1 MSIAVRADAGAR
13 HLLSGDEAIARAV
26 WEAGT
31 RVATGYPGTPATEIL
46 ETLARYPDLHAQWSV
61 NEKVALEVAL
71 GASMAGA
78 RAFCAMKHVGLNVAA
93 DPLMTLTLTGVL
105 GGLVIAVADDVGMS
119 SSQNEQDSRYW
130 GRFAHLPVLEPA
142 DSAEAHA
149 MTLRAFE
156 LSEQFETAVLLR
168 LTTRVCHVKS
178 LVALGNREER
188 AVPGFSLDPARWVMV
203 PANARRRLPL
213 QLEREKRLAA
223 FAETCDLTLEDPGS
237 DRRVGFV
244 VSGPATL
251 HLREAFPEAS
261 LLKLGLSHPL
271 PLARIRALAGRVD
284 RLVVV
289 EETEPLVENELR
301 AAGLAVH
308 GKDILP
314 RIGELTADV
323 LGPPVRR
330 LIGVPEP
337 GRAPARTPAVKDGLF
352 PRPPTLCAACPH
364 IGVFSTLFAMRRKVV
379 IMGDIGCYTL
389 GAGHPWHALDS
400 CIAMGASM
408 GMALG
413 IDKAGGASD
422 AGKAVLAVLGDSTF
436 LHMGLQ
442 GLLNIVYN
450 RGNVTALI
458 LDNRTTGMTGG
469 QNHPGTGHD
478 VHGDTAPRVDFARL
492 VEALG
497 VRPER
502 IKVVDSYDLPLLFR
516 TIRDEIRVPE
526 PSVVITGR
534 PCTLI
539 PEFERRTPHQVLE
552 DRCTGC
558 GSCMDLGCPAISV
571 RRRDRRTLNGEAFE
585 VTFTTIDSRA
595 CTGCTMCVSV
605 CSHRAIVP
613 MATAAGTEAEA
624 GARS

>member
-1 MSIAVRADAGAR
+1 MSIVVKADAGAR

-31 RVATGYPGTPATEIL
+31 RVSTGYPGTPATEIL
-46 ETLARYPDLHAQWSV
+46 ETLAQYPDLHAQWSV

-78 RAFCAMKHVGLNVAA
+78 RAFCAMKHVGLNVAS

-142 DSAEAHA
+142 DSAEAYA
-149 MTLRAFE
+149 MTKRAFE
-156 LSEQFETAVLLR
+156 LSEQFQTAVLLR

-178 LVALGNREER
+178 LVALGAREDR
-188 AVPGFSLDPARWVMV
+188 PAAGFTIEPARWVMV

-213 QLEREKRLAA
+213 QLEREQKLAA
-223 FAETCDLTLEDPGS
+223 YAETCDLNTEETGS
-237 DRRVGFV
+237 DFRVGFV
-244 VSGPATL
+244 VSGPAAL
-251 HLREAFPEAS
+251 HLREAFPNAP
-261 LLKLGLSHPL
+261 LLKLGLGYPL
-271 PLARIRALAGRVD
+271 PVERVRTLAARVD

-289 EETEPLVENELR
+289 EETEPLVETELR
-301 AAGLAVH
+301 AAGLTVH

-323 LGPPVRR
+323 LAPPIRR
-330 LIGVPEP
+330 LIGEPEP
-337 GRAPARTPAVKDGLF
+337 TPTSAPRPAAVGGGLF

-400 CIAMGASM
+400 CIAMGASL

-413 IDKAGGASD
+413 IDKAGGKSD
-422 AGKAVLAVLGDSTF
+422 ANKAVLAVLGDSTF
-436 LHMGLQ
+436 LHMGMQ

-450 RGNVTALI
+450 RGNVTTLI

-478 VHGDTAPRVDFARL
+478 VHGESAPRVDFAQL

-497 VRPER
+497 IKRER

-516 TIRDEIRVPE
+516 TIRDEIKVPE

-558 GSCMDLGCPAISV
+558 GNCMDLGCPAITV
-571 RRRDRRTLNGEAFE
+571 RRREQRVLDGETFDA
-585 VTFTTIDSRA
+585 TFTTIDSRA
-595 CTGCTMCVSV
+595 CTGCTMCVSA
-605 CSHRAIVP
+605 CSHSAIVP
-613 MATAAGTEAEA
+613 IANAPST
-624 GARS
+624 GACS

>member
-1 MSIAVRADAGAR
+1 MTIAVKAVAGSR

-31 RVATGYPGTPATEIL
+31 RVSAGYPGTPATEIL
-46 ETLARYPDLHAQWSV
+46 ESLAQYPNLHAQWSV

-93 DPLMTLTLTGVL
+93 DPLMTMTLTGVL

-142 DSAEAHA
+142 DSAEAYA
-149 MTLRAFE
+149 MTLAAFD
-156 LSEQFETAVLLR
+156 LSEQFQTPVLLR

-178 LVALGNREER
+178 LVVVGQRDER
-188 AVPGFSLDPARWVMV
+188 RVPGFTIDAARWVMV
-203 PANARRRLPL
+203 PGNARHRVPL
-213 QLEREKRLAA
+213 QLEREKALAA
-223 FAETCDLTLEDPGS
+223 YSETSALTRDEPGQ
-237 DRRVGFV
+237 DHRVGFV
-244 VSGPATL
+244 VSGPAYL
-251 HLREAFPEAS
+251 HLRETFPEAP
-261 LLKLGLSHPL
+261 LLKLGFTYPL
-271 PLARIRALAGRVD
+271 PLGRIRALAEQVE

-289 EETEPLVENELR
+289 EETEPLIENELR
-301 AAGLAVH
+301 AAGLTVH

-314 RIGELTADV
+314 RLGELTADRIAA
-323 LGPPVRR
+323 PIRR
-330 LIGVPEP
+330 LIGDPEP
-337 GRAPARTPAVKDGLF
+337 PTVALPQPGTAAGLF

-408 GMALG
+408 GLALG
-413 IDKAGGASD
+413 IDKAGGESD
-422 AGKAVLAVLGDSTF
+422 AKKAVLAVLGDSTF

-450 RGNVTALI
+450 RGNVTVLI

-469 QNHPGTGHD
+469 QNHPGTGQD
-478 VHGDTAPRVDFARL
+478 VHGEVAPRVEFPPL

-497 VRPER
+497 VKRER

-516 TIRDEIRVPE
+516 TIRDEIKVPE
-526 PSVVITGR
+526 PSVVITNQ

-539 PEFERRTPHQVLE
+539 PSFERRTAHQVLE

-558 GSCMDLGCPAISV
+558 GNCMDLGCPAITV
-571 RRRDRRTLNGEAFE
+571 RLRERRSLDGDDFD

-595 CTGCTMCVSV
+595 CTGCTMCVSA
-605 CSHRAIVP
+605 CAHDAIVP
-613 MATAAGTEAEA
+613 LTTLG
-624 GARS
+624 SVP